1 MLSTVDL
8 HQQIFDAIEKGDINQ
23 LKVLI
28 EPPATV
34 NTIVCFLLFFI

>member
-1 MLSTVDL
+1 MLTTADI

-28 EPPATV
+28 EPPITV
-34 NTIVCFLLFFI
+34 NTIV